1 MNNIDHTLISDDIA
15 SKNFVCELQKCKGAC
30 CVEGDAGAPLEA
42 SEIPILQEEFSK
54 IKPFLSPAGLEVLE
68 TLGVFVRDSDGD
80 YTTPCIDGNKA
91 CAFVVQ
97 ENGIAQCGI
106 EKAFNAGATTF
117 QKPIS
122 CHLYP
127 IRITKYPEMDVL
139 NYDRWQICSP
149 ACAFGE
155 ELKVPVYE
163 FLKKPL
169 IRKYGEDWFNQLDEE
184 IKNKT
189 KQDF

>member
-1 MNNIDHTLISDDIA
+1 MININHTLISDDIA

-91 CAFVVQ
+91 CAFVIQ

-184 IKNKT
+184 IKNKP